1 MSSLPIARTVHALAE
16 DTSLTDFRAPSNAG
30 ASLSTRLGAWIVAL
44 TERAQH
50 QLARSAIA
58 DARDGGLSFQGQ
70 TRFLGDAAGGGS
82 RRTEAARSLAAPEL
96 RG

>member
-1 MSSLPIARTVHALAE
+1 MSSLPIARTVHALSE
-16 DTSLTDFRAPSNAG
+16 DASLTGFRVYPNAG

-58 DARDGGLSFQGQ
+58 DARDGGLSLQGQ
-70 TRFLGDAAGGGS
+70 TRFLGEAAGGGS
-82 RRTEAARSLAAPEL
+82 RRIEAALSLTAPEL